1 MKYFSL
7 IALLLVYLAVPIS
20 AQQTSDDALDEE
32 VENSQVE
39 ESAEADD
46 DLLDDEE
53 PEELTL
59 DGDIEALKKEVL
71 SLNRDLFIL
80 EEDLL
85 FPANTQFSVFL
96 SINAGALFSLDSIQL
111 KIDDKNISNHLYT
124 ERELAALK
132 RGGVQRLYIGNLP
145 AGEHEVVI
153 PSGRNRDVE
162 VMPIRLPE
170 GTGWYD
176 LAQLVWTEPAPPSS
190 ASARHG
196 SSAPPPSPNR
206 PRNGSHGTKR
216 PESSSADG

>member
-7 IALLLVYLAVPIS
+7 IALLLVYLAVPVS

-32 VENSQVE
+32 VENSQAE

-96 SINAGALFSLDSIQL
+96 SMNAGALFSLDSIQL
-111 KIDDKNISNHLYT
+111 KIDDKNISNHL
-124 ERELAALK
+124 
-132 RGGVQRLYIGNLP
+132 
-145 AGEHEVVI
+145 
-153 PSGRNRDVE
+153 
-162 VMPIRLPE
+162 
-170 GTGWYD
+170 
-176 LAQLVWTEPAPPSS
+176 
-190 ASARHG
+190 
-196 SSAPPPSPNR
+196 
-206 PRNGSHGTKR
+206 
-216 PESSSADG
+216 